1 MTITTPA
8 TPAIPAGPVA
18 APMPRGCTMTRP
30 SATAT
35 LFALLLV
42 GLMAACNTTA
52 GVGRDLSAV
61 GDAVTDSA
69 EDTKGY

>member
-1 MTITTPA
+1 
-8 TPAIPAGPVA
+8 
-18 APMPRGCTMTRP
+18 MTRP